1 MILNVIR
8 SLIFV
13 LCALIC
19 ASGNVHAQTAG
30 KVQIDTFDQR
40 KLIVPH
46 RNSDGTVKVAPF
58 LTDPILWVR
67 GQQQNFYS
75 AMSNALRSTRD
86 GNSSGAALTLLLLS
100 FVYGV
105 LHAAGPGHGKAVI
118 SAWLLATENQLRRGI
133 LVAFMSAIVQAL
145 TAITIITTLYLLV
158 DGVGSAAKVVAGFLE
173 SASYGLIAVMGAY
186 LFWTGVQTLWTKKFQ
201 AAGTA
206 DVQVSSDHHFE
217 IVNHM
222 SHEHG
227 PDCDCGHAHLPTARD
242 VSTSLTWSK
251 AFSLAFAVGIRPCTG
266 ALLVLVFAKTLGI
279 YWAGIGSTF
288 AMALGTF
295 ITVTAVATLTVYSK
309 KIAEGLAKR
318 DTRWIDW
325 MTIGLRLAAGS
336 GIFLLGVILVLGS
349 FGASPSN
356 M

>member
-1 MILNVIR
+1 
-8 SLIFV
+8 
-13 LCALIC
+13 
-19 ASGNVHAQTAG
+19 
-30 KVQIDTFDQR
+30 
-40 KLIVPH
+40 
-46 RNSDGTVKVAPF
+46 
-58 LTDPILWVR
+58 
-67 GQQQNFYS
+67 
-75 AMSNALRSTRD
+75 
-86 GNSSGAALTLLLLS
+86 
-100 FVYGV
+100 
-105 LHAAGPGHGKAVI
+105 
-118 SAWLLATENQLRRGI
+118 
-133 LVAFMSAIVQAL
+133 
-145 TAITIITTLYLLV
+145 
-158 DGVGSAAKVVAGFLE
+158 
-173 SASYGLIAVMGAY
+173 
-186 LFWTGVQTLWTKKFQ
+186 
-201 AAGTA
+201 
-206 DVQVSSDHHFE
+206 
-217 IVNHM
+217 M